1 MEPFL
6 EKCSKCNITSS
17 QEEMRLHKKT
27 HATEASF
34 PCDVCDSKFLQV
46 TKLLKHIDNAGH
58 IGLNCG
64 ICHSKTK
71 TEVEMLKHLES
82 CHRTPGRPFNC
93 QFCDTKFRSNR
104 ELGLHILKHSDN
116 HPFICTICQK
126 GFKWKQV
133 LKMHMLT
140 HSNDQAHKCPTCGFT
155 TKHKSTLKTHLN
167 RHMGRSFS
175 CTECKFTT
183 AREQNLREHMKNHN
197 REGFTCPIC
206 QEKFSQKKNLTRHL
220 VRHSTKLPK
229 LSCNECNFTTLRKDK
244 LTAHMHM
251 KHPHTTD
258 KHSSKQAFDGDP
270 NQNKDSSEAKNEARA
285 IEMEES
291 AEESTAK
298 CTGKVQNLPKDTL
311 DNLANHKC
319 TDHQKLKREENA
331 QERECKADVVFQY
344 LLQKADSTEN
354 KDCLRESNETSI
366 SNDME
371 MDVRKSQETRDLPNV
386 SITDAEEDGE
396 LSSSMSDSG
405 VVEKEEPVSTG
416 VLGLLYGCGGPPPE
430 LNSFL
435 TGIQVSTTLKQEEIL
450 TPPNGDFVNPP
461 NVTVT
466 QSSPITLPFSYAR
479 SPYLTLLSPSD
490 IEAVLCVAA
499 DNNGQQ

>member
-1 MEPFL
+1 MG
-6 EKCSKCNITSS
+6 SH
-17 QEEMRLHKKT
+17 EEMRLHKKT
-27 HATEASF
+27 NATEASF

-64 ICHSKTK
+64 ICPSKTK
-71 TEVEMLKHLES
+71 TEVEMLMHLES
-82 CHRTPGRPFNC
+82 SHRAPGRPFNC

-175 CTECKFTT
+175 CTDCKFTT

-197 REGFTCPIC
+197 REGFRCPIC

-244 LTAHMHM
+244 LSAHMHM
-251 KHPHTTD
+251 KHPHTKD
-258 KHSSKQAFDGDP
+258 KHGSKQASDGDP
-270 NQNKDSSEAKNEARA
+270 KQNKGSFEAENEVRTLD
-285 IEMEES
+285 IEEL
-291 AEESTAK
+291 AEESRTK
-298 CTGKVQNLPKDTL
+298 CTRNVQNLSKDTL
-311 DNLANHKC
+311 DKPTNHKR
-319 TDHQKLKREENA
+319 TDHPKLKGEEKARERGA
-331 QERECKADVVFQY
+331 VSQY
-344 LLQKADSTEN
+344 FLHKADSKQS
-354 KDCLRESNETSI
+354 KDCSVKSNETSI
-366 SNDME
+366 ANDEQPLDMRSSQEETIRGRDHPKVPITGATEAEDEPTSYSAVADME
-371 MDVRKSQETRDLPNV
+371 
-386 SITDAEEDGE
+386 I
-396 LSSSMSDSG
+396 
-405 VVEKEEPVSTG
+405 EPVSTG
-416 VLGLLYGCGGPPPE
+416 LLGRPPSQF
-430 LNSFL
+430 NSFP
-435 TGIQVSTTLKQEEIL
+435 TGTQVSTLKHEEIS
-450 TPPNGDFVNPP
+450 TPPNGDFINPP

-466 QSSPITLPFSYAR
+466 YSSPIALPFSFSR
-479 SPYLTLLSPSD
+479 SSSYLTLLTSKD
-490 IEAVLCVAA
+490 IEAVLCEPA
-499 DNNGQQ
+499 NNHHGQQ